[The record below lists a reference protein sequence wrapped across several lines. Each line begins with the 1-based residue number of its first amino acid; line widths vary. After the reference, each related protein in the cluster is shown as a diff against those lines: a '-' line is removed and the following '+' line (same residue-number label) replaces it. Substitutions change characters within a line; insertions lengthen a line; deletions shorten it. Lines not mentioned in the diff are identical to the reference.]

1 MKTFYRDLSWGRQL
15 RLGVLGVWDDMVRIG
30 LRPTSAADR
39 DLLNLGT
46 RLHLFNDTMR
56 RWYHVSMTLSAC
68 SPFLDAI
75 K

>member
-1 MKTFYRDLSWGRQL
+1 M
-15 RLGVLGVWDDMVRIG
+15 WDDMVRIG

-68 SPFLDAI
+68 PPFLDAI